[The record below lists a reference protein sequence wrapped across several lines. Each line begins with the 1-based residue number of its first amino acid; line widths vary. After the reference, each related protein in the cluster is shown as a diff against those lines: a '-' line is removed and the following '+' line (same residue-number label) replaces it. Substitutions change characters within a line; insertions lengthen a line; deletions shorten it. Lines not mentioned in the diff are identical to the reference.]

1 MVCEIAYELTFQE
14 NENKKNKQKQKQNKQ
29 KSIVSEKLTNPKLS
43 PMYSLGKVRFFVGG
57 GGGGAECWGILVF
70 FPKKVLAL
78 PYVLI
83 RSHNRG
89 RRP

>member
-57 GGGGAECWGILVF
+57 GGGGGGVLGNFGIFSQKSAGPPLRF
-70 FPKKVLAL
+70 NQEP
-78 PYVLI
+78 
-83 RSHNRG
+83 
-89 RRP
+89 